1 MNTVNPATLLRSLL
15 VYAFIVPI
23 AILMGY
29 LLANQM
35 DYQSLGFMAV
45 LGSLL
50 VFPLLMK
57 WHYPLL
63 IFSWNLPATLFF
75 LPGHPSLFTFM
86 VVVSLGISVM
96 ERILDRNQSFV
107 PAAAVRWPLIAFV
120 VVILITAKLTGG
132 FGFRS
137 MGSDVYGGKKYFY
150 LMIGI
155 LSFFAITARPIPKN
169 KVNLYITLF
178 FAGGFFNFIQDIYPF
193 VPTPLQFIF
202 LVFPPSD
209 IVMSTTASGN
219 AAVVLGQTRLVG
231 ISGAAGMVFTWMLAR
246 HGFKENFLTGKLWRP
261 LVMAVM
267 GTAIFLGG
275 FRNNI
280 IVVVIMLALLFYL
293 EKMYR
298 TGAMLAVLMAGVL
311 GGALLIPLAPHLPY
325 TFQRALAFLPLDID
339 PEARLDADASTQWR
353 LDMWEALLPQ
363 IPKYLLLGKGYA
375 FSQQTFNDYMGPTA
389 TFKTTINAA
398 EDPLALSSDFH
409 SGPLSVV
416 LSFGIWGVLIWL
428 WYWAAGFYV
437 IWRNYH
443 YGDPAFQ
450 HINLFLFASFL
461 CMCFSFIFIYGGVVE
476 DVGHFGGVIGLS
488 LVINHGIRHP
498 KSFSQPAPA
507 KLPAPTG
514 GRLGFPERPVYPAL
528 PG

>member
-1 MNTVNPATLLRSLL
+1 MNTVNPATLLRSLI

-35 DYQSLGFMAV
+35 DYQSLGFMTV
-45 LGSLL
+45 LGSLM

-75 LPGHPSLFTFM
+75 LPGHPTFFTFM
-86 VVVSLGISVM
+86 VVVSLGISVL

-107 PAAAVRWPLIAFV
+107 PAASVRWPLIAFV
-120 VVILITAKLTGG
+120 AVIIITAKLTGG
-132 FGFRS
+132 FGLRS
-137 MGSDVYGGKKYFY
+137 MGSNVYGGKKYVY
-150 LMIGI
+150 LIIGI

-169 KVNLYITLF
+169 KVNFYITLF
-178 FAGGFFNFIQDIYPF
+178 FAGGFFNFVQDIYPF

-202 LVFPPSD
+202 LVFPPAEN
-209 IVMSTTASGN
+209 VMDTAGN
-219 AAVVLGQTRLVG
+219 AAVVLGKTRLGGV
-231 ISGAAGMVFTWMLAR
+231 AAAACMVFTWMLAR

-261 LVMAVM
+261 LLM
-267 GTAIFLGG
+267 GLMLAAIFLGG
-275 FRNNI
+275 FRNNVI
-280 IVVVIMLALLFYL
+280 GVALIVGLLFFL

-298 TGAMLAVLMAGVL
+298 TGAMLAVLLATLL
-311 GGALLIPLAPHLPY
+311 GGALLIPLAPHLPFTY
-325 TFQRALAFLPLDID
+325 QRALAFLPLDLD

-353 LDMWEALLPQ
+353 LDMWDALLPEV
-363 IPKYLLLGKGYA
+363 PKYLLLGKGYA
-375 FSQQTFNDYMGPTA
+375 FSQQTFNDYMGNAA
-389 TFKTTINAA
+389 TFKRVLDAG

-416 LSFGIWGVLIWL
+416 LSFGIWGVVVWL

-443 YGDPAFQ
+443 YGDPDLR
-450 HINLFLFASFL
+450 HVNLFLFAWFI
-461 CMCFSFIFIYGGVVE
+461 CMCFSFMFIFGGVVE
-476 DVGHFGGVIGLS
+476 DVGHFAGVIGLS
-488 LVINHGIRHP
+488 LVINRGVRHP
-498 KSFSQPAPA
+498 RSFSQPAPA
-507 KLPAPTG
+507 KLPAPAE
-514 GRLGFPERPVYPAL
+514 GRLEFPEQPVYPA
-528 PG
+528 